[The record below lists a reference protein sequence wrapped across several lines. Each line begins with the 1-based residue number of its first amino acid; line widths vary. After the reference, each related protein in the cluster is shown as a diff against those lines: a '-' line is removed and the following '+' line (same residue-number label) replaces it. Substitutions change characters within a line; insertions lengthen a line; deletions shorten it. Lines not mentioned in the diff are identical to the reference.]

1 VDSPFIAQLS
11 SLFEAGWLGLLEY
24 LAAHVILCLLPAF
37 FIAGAI
43 SALIPKET
51 ITRYLGPT
59 ARRWIS
65 YPMASM
71 GGFVLAVCSCTII
84 PLFAGIWKRGA
95 GLGPAITFL
104 FVGPAINIL
113 AVAYTGAAIG
123 MDIAIA
129 RIVLSILFGIG
140 IGLIMAAVFKDSD
153 MAADEAMFTQQAGVK
168 PAVWTFFGLM
178 ISLLIAGT
186 LNINLLSDAYI
197 SLKISNTLP
206 EWLVFVLQK
215 THLDV
220 QGALLI
226 TLLAFIGI
234 FASLGFEK
242 VLDEVNSRTTV
253 ALVLVVITL
262 LVAAPSV
269 IEANSITIEIT
280 GRAIAVVILLAALV
294 FVVKRQLAWDEVAG
308 WIWESWKFIKQIFP
322 LLVVG
327 VFLAGIAKELI
338 PELWVKSL
346 AGRNTIIAN
355 LFGVLFGVFMYFPTL
370 VEVPIAKM
378 FLDLGMH
385 RGPLLAYL
393 IADPALSIQ
402 SIMVTSQILG
412 QKKTISYVVLVTI
425 FSTLA
430 GYIFGIVLAAL

>member
-1 VDSPFIAQLS
+1 
-11 SLFEAGWLGLLEY
+11 
-24 LAAHVILCLLPAF
+24 
-37 FIAGAI
+37 
-43 SALIPKET
+43 
-51 ITRYLGPT
+51 
-59 ARRWIS
+59 
-65 YPMASM
+65 
-71 GGFVLAVCSCTII
+71 
-84 PLFAGIWKRGA
+84 
-95 GLGPAITFL
+95 
-104 FVGPAINIL
+104 
-113 AVAYTGAAIG
+113 

-153 MAADEAMFTQQAGVK
+153 TAADEAMFTQQAGVR

-186 LNINLLSDAYI
+186 LKINLFTNTYI

-226 TLLAFIGI
+226 ILLAFIGI

-253 ALVLVVITL
+253 ALGLVVITL
-262 LVAAPSV
+262 LVAAPRV
-269 IEANSITIEIT
+269 IEANSIIIEIT
-280 GRAIAVVILLAALV
+280 GRAIAVVILLAALM
-294 FVVKRQLAWDEVAG
+294 FVVTRRLARDEVAG

-322 LLVVG
+322 LLIVG

-338 PELWVKSL
+338 PELWVKTL

-370 VEVPIAKM
+370 VEVPIARM

-402 SIMVTSQILG
+402 SIMVTSRILG